1 MGGMF
6 NQLKDIYKLQKEAR
20 EMQKKMKEVKII
32 GVSDDEDVKIYMNG
46 LQEIDTM
53 EISDDLLGVDNKK
66 ELIKEIK
73 EGMKD
78 AQKKLQKELSKDMDI
93 SKIKNM
99 LGAS

>member
-32 GVSDDEDVKIYMNG
+32 GISDDEDVKIFMNG
-46 LQEIDTM
+46 LQEVDTM
-53 EISDDLLGVDNKK
+53 EINDELLSIESKK
-66 ELIKEIK
+66 QLIKEIK
-73 EGMKD
+73 SAMKD

-93 SKIKNM
+93 SQLKNM

>member
-1 MGGMF
+1 MF

-32 GVSDDEDVKIYMNG
+32 GISDDEDVKVYMNG

-53 EISDDLLGVDNKK
+53 EINDELLSVDNKK
-66 ELIKEIK
+66 QLIKEIK
-73 EGMKD
+73 GAMKD

-93 SKIKNM
+93 SQLKNM

>member
-20 EMQKKMKEVKII
+20 EMQKKMKEVKITGI
-32 GVSDDEDVKIYMNG
+32 SDDEDVKIFMNG

-53 EISDDLLGVDNKK
+53 EISDDLMGVDNKK
-66 ELIKEIK
+66 QLIKEIK
-73 EGMKD
+73 EAMKD

-93 SKIKNM
+93 SQLKNM

>member
-20 EMQKKMKEVKII
+20 EMQKKMKEVKIMGI
-32 GVSDDEDVKIYMNG
+32 SDDEDVKIYMNG
-46 LQEIDTM
+46 LQEVDTM
-53 EISDDLLGVDNKK
+53 EINDELLSVDSKK
-66 ELIKEIK
+66 QLIKEIK
-73 EGMKD
+73 GAMKD

-93 SKIKNM
+93 SKLKNM